1 MAEPPRIVFTWNRDE
16 HDPARRAVA
25 IRSAVDFIATFFADD
40 GDGDKRELERQLT
53 DDPEAGL
60 NALYALG
67 AIAAG
72 LVVGDAAASGKDPE
86 DVLRRLEQALTE
98 TPEES
103 A

>member
-1 MAEPPRIVFTWNRDE
+1 MSEPPRIVFTWNRDE
-16 HDPARRAVA
+16 HDPARRAAA
-25 IRSAVDFIATFFADD
+25 IRSAVDFIATFIADE
-40 GDGDKRELERQLT
+40 GEGDKRELERQLQ

-72 LVVGDAAASGKDPE
+72 LVVGDAEASGKDPD
-86 DVLRRLEQALTE
+86 DVLRRLEQSLTS
-98 TPEES
+98 TAEEN

>member
-25 IRSAVDFIATFFADD
+25 IRSAVDFIATFFAEDA
-40 GDGDKRELERQLT
+40 DGDKRQLERQLE
-53 DDPEAGL
+53 DDPEVGV

-72 LVVGDAAASGKDPE
+72 LVVGEAEANSKDPD
-86 DVLRRLEQALTE
+86 DVLRHLEQALTQTAE
-98 TPEES
+98 DD

>member
-25 IRSAVDFIATFFADD
+25 IRSAVDFIATFFADE
-40 GDGDKRELERQLT
+40 GDGDKRELERLLR

-72 LVVGDAAASGKDPE
+72 LVVGDAEASSKDPL
-86 DVLRRLEQALTE
+86 DVLRSLEQTLTN
-98 TPEES
+98 T
-103 A
+103 ADDNA

>member
-1 MAEPPRIVFTWNRDE
+1 MAEPLRIVFTWNRDE

-40 GDGDKRELERQLT
+40 GDGDKRELERQLQ
-53 DDPEAGL
+53 DDPEVGL

-72 LVVGDAAASGKDPE
+72 LVVGDAEASGQDP
-86 DVLRRLEQALTE
+86 DAVLRRLEQALTE
-98 TPEES
+98 T
-103 A
+103 AAGND